1 LHQNQLRKP
10 NNMTFAQEIKGDN
23 LILHITGDL
32 IGEDNG
38 TQLVSAVND
47 AMTHK
52 VLTCIIDISDLRYIN
67 SSGIGV
73 LITILTKFRNK
84 GGEVY
89 LMNPSESVKK
99 LLVITKLNAIFQVIK
114 SEAEAVSKK

>member
-1 LHQNQLRKP
+1 
-10 NNMTFAQEIKGDN
+10 MTFEKEIKDN
-23 LILHITGDL
+23 LLILRLSGDL

-38 TQLVSAVND
+38 VSLLEIAND
-47 AMTHK
+47 AIQQRI
-52 VLTCIIDISDLRYIN
+52 VICIIDISKLRYIN

-89 LMNPSESVKK
+89 LMKPSENVQK
-99 LLVITKLNAIFQVIK
+99 LLVITKLNAIFQIVQ
-114 SEAEAVSKK
+114 SEAEVLKISKK

>member
-1 LHQNQLRKP
+1 MKFQH
-10 NNMTFAQEIKGDN
+10 EIKEDN
-23 LILHITGDL
+23 ILVLSLSGDL

-38 TQLVSAVND
+38 ASILELATDQIKNNIRY
-47 AMTHK
+47 
-52 VLTCIIDISDLRYIN
+52 CIVDISNVRYIN

-89 LMNPSESVKK
+89 LVRPSENVKK
-99 LLVITKLNAIFQVIK
+99 LLIITKLNAIFNVAENEEEAIK
-114 SEAEAVSKK
+114 GLLNS

>member
-1 LHQNQLRKP
+1 MIFEHEL
-10 NNMTFAQEIKGDN
+10 KGTM
-23 LILHITGDL
+23 LILRLSGDL

-38 TQLVSAVND
+38 ANILEKVTSAIQDNVR
-47 AMTHK
+47 
-52 VLTCIIDISDLRYIN
+52 TCIIDISNLRYIN

-89 LMNPSESVKK
+89 LMKPSETVQK
-99 LLVITKLNAIFQVIK
+99 LLVITKLNAIFQIIQNEEEVLK
-114 SEAEAVSKK
+114 TARK

>member
-1 LHQNQLRKP
+1 MN
-10 NNMTFAQEIKGDN
+10 FAQEIKSN
-23 LILHITGDL
+23 TLILRISGDL

-38 TQLVSAVND
+38 TRLVESVNEAVS
-47 AMTHK
+47 HK
-52 VLTCIIDISDLRYIN
+52 LMTCIIDISELRYIN

-89 LMNPSESVKK
+89 LMKPSENVKK
-99 LLVITKLNAIFQVIK
+99 LLAITKLNAIFHVVQ
-114 SEAEAVSKK
+114 SEEEVHALTKK

>member
-1 LHQNQLRKP
+1 MN
-10 NNMTFAQEIKGDN
+10 FAQEIKNKN
-23 LILHITGDL
+23 LVLRISGDL

-38 TQLVSAVND
+38 TQLVSAVNE
-47 AMTHK
+47 AMGHQ
-52 VLTCIIDISDLRYIN
+52 VLTCIIDISGLRYIN

-89 LMNPSESVKK
+89 LMNPSDSVKK
-99 LLVITKLNAIFQVIK
+99 LLVITKLNSIFQVIA
-114 SEAEAVSKK
+114 SEDEAVRK

>member
-1 LHQNQLRKP
+1 MNFEHEIE
-10 NNMTFAQEIKGDN
+10 NNR
-23 LILHITGDL
+23 LIIRLSGDL

-38 TQLVSAVND
+38 AAVVEIATKAIQDQVLV
-47 AMTHK
+47 
-52 VLTCIIDISDLRYIN
+52 CIIDISGLRYIN

-89 LMNPSESVKK
+89 LMKPSENVQK
-99 LLVITKLNAIFQVIK
+99 LLVITKLNAIFQIIQHQ
-114 SEAEAVSKK
+114 SEIVK

>member
-1 LHQNQLRKP
+1 MIFEQEVKSNVLVLR
-10 NNMTFAQEIKGDN
+10 
-23 LILHITGDL
+23 LSGDL

-38 TQLVSAVND
+38 ANILDKVSTAIQDDVR
-47 AMTHK
+47 
-52 VLTCIIDISDLRYIN
+52 TCIVDISKLRYIN

-89 LMNPSESVKK
+89 LMKPSGTVQK
-99 LLVITKLNAIFQVIK
+99 LLVITKLNAIFQVIQ
-114 SEAEAVSKK
+114 SEEEVLKTAEK

>member
-1 LHQNQLRKP
+1 
-10 NNMTFAQEIKGDN
+10 MIFEQEVKEN
-23 LILHITGDL
+23 ALVLKLSGDL

-38 TQLVSAVND
+38 ANILEKVNNALQD
-47 AMTHK
+47 QIR
-52 VLTCIIDISDLRYIN
+52 VCIIDISRLRYIN

-89 LMNPSESVKK
+89 LMKPSETVQK
-99 LLVITKLNAIFQVIK
+99 LLVITKLNAIFHIIQNEDEVLK
-114 SEAEAVSKK
+114 TARK

>member
-1 LHQNQLRKP
+1 MN
-10 NNMTFAQEIKGDN
+10 FAQEIKGNN
-23 LILHITGDL
+23 LILHISGDL
-32 IGEDNG
+32 IGEDSG

-47 AMTHK
+47 AMGHK
-52 VLTCIIDISDLRYIN
+52 VFTCIIDISNLRYIN

-99 LLVITKLNAIFQVIK
+99 LLVITKLNAIFQIIK
-114 SEAEAVSKK
+114 SEDEAISKK

>member
-1 LHQNQLRKP
+1 MNFTH
-10 NNMTFAQEIKGDN
+10 EIKN
-23 LILHITGDL
+23 NKLVLSLSGDL

-38 TQLVSAVND
+38 ASVIEVVAD
-47 AMTHK
+47 AIQQK
-52 VLTCIIDISDLRYIN
+52 VMNCIVDISGLRYIN

-89 LMNPSESVKK
+89 LMKPSESVQK
-99 LLVITKLNAIFQVIK
+99 LLVITKLNAIFQIVQ
-114 SEAEAVSKK
+114 SEEEVLK

>member
-1 LHQNQLRKP
+1 
-10 NNMTFAQEIKGDN
+10 MTFEKEVKENA
-23 LILHITGDL
+23 LIIRLSGDL

-38 TQLVSAVND
+38 ASLLEIATNAIQQQ
-47 AMTHK
+47 
-52 VLTCIIDISDLRYIN
+52 VLTCIIDISKLRYIN

-89 LMNPSESVKK
+89 LMKPSENVQK
-99 LLVITKLNAIFQVIK
+99 LLVITKLNAIFQIVQNETEVFKI
-114 SEAEAVSKK
+114 SKK

>member
-1 LHQNQLRKP
+1 MKYTH
-10 NNMTFAQEIKGDN
+10 EVHDD
-23 LILHITGDL
+23 ILTIRLSGDL

-38 TQLVSAVND
+38 ASILELATDHIKNDIRFCVVDISAV
-47 AMTHK
+47 
-52 VLTCIIDISDLRYIN
+52 RYIN

-89 LMNPSESVKK
+89 LVKPSENVQK
-99 LLVITKLNAIFQVIK
+99 LLIITKLNAIFNVAESEEEAAAGLK
-114 SEAEAVSKK
+114 SS

>member
-1 LHQNQLRKP
+1 MIFEKEVR
-10 NNMTFAQEIKGDN
+10 DN
-23 LILHITGDL
+23 LLVLRLSGDL

-38 TQLVSAVND
+38 ANIIEKVNN
-47 AMTHK
+47 AIQENIR
-52 VLTCIIDISDLRYIN
+52 VCIIDISKLRYIN

-89 LMNPSESVKK
+89 LMKPSETVQK
-99 LLVITKLNAIFQVIK
+99 LLVITKLNAIFQIIQNEEEVLK
-114 SEAEAVSKK
+114 TAKK

>member
-1 LHQNQLRKP
+1 
-10 NNMTFAQEIKGDN
+10 MIFEQEVKEN
-23 LILHITGDL
+23 VLILKLSGDL

-38 TQLVSAVND
+38 ANILDKVSIAILD
-47 AMTHK
+47 K
-52 VLTCIIDISDLRYIN
+52 IRLCIVDISGLRYIN

-89 LMNPSESVKK
+89 LMKPSESVQK
-99 LLVITKLNAIFQVIK
+99 LLVITKLNAIFHIIQNEEEVFK
-114 SEAEAVSKK
+114 TAKK

>member
-1 LHQNQLRKP
+1 MKFEQEVKDKVFILR
-10 NNMTFAQEIKGDN
+10 
-23 LILHITGDL
+23 LSGDL

-38 TQLVSAVND
+38 ANILDKVNTAILD
-47 AMTHK
+47 G
-52 VLTCIIDISDLRYIN
+52 LRTCIVDISGVRYIN

-89 LMNPSESVKK
+89 LMKPSETVQK
-99 LLVITKLNAIFQVIK
+99 LLVITKLNAIFHVVQ
-114 SEAEAVSKK
+114 SEEEILKTARK

>member
-1 LHQNQLRKP
+1 
-10 NNMTFAQEIKGDN
+10 MIFEQEIKEN
-23 LILHITGDL
+23 ALILRLSGDL

-38 TQLVSAVND
+38 ANILDKVSTAIQDKIMV
-47 AMTHK
+47 
-52 VLTCIIDISDLRYIN
+52 CIIDISKLRYIN

-89 LMNPSESVKK
+89 LMKPSETVQK
-99 LLVITKLNAIFQVIK
+99 LLVITKLNAIFQVIQNEEEVFK
-114 SEAEAVSKK
+114 TAKK